1 MISELEKKIAL
12 RYLRPKRKEGFLK
25 IISIFSFLGIALG
38 VAVLIIVMSV
48 MNGFRTELLSKILG
62 FNAHIIIKP
71 YDKPINFDD
80 INKLN
85 LPNLSKSIFSISG
98 EGILINKKT
107 TKGILVRGY
116 KKEDISKIDVINEGI
131 IKGSLDDFDNKSISI
146 GRDLALNLDV
156 SIGDEITL
164 MSPSGI
170 STIIGNLPKQE
181 TFLISSIFTS
191 GLSDFDQNI
200 IFLTISDAK
209 NLFNIGNEDK
219 ILELFL
225 KNPNQ
230 IENSKKEIQ
239 RIFTNEFVYTWADL
253 NQSFFGALKV
263 ERNVMFIILSLII
276 IVAAFNIISGLTI
289 LVKNKTKEIAILRSL
304 GVSQT
309 SITKIFFLV
318 GFTIGTF
325 ATIFGVILGVL
336 FSFYIENIQIFFSD
350 FFNLSLFPEE
360 IYFLSQMPSEIDFNL
375 ILLIALCSII
385 VTSVA
390 SIFPSIKASKLDPIK
405 ALKYE

>member
-1 MISELEKKIAL
+1 MEKKIAL

-62 FNAHIIIKP
+62 FNAHIIVKP
-71 YDKPINFDD
+71 YDKPINIDD

-131 IKGSLDDFDNKSISI
+131 IKGSLDDFDSKSVSI

-230 IENSKKEIQ
+230 IESSKKEIQ

-276 IVAAFNIISGLTI
+276 VVAAFNIISGLTL
-289 LVKNKTKEIAILRSL
+289 LVKNKTREIAILKSI
-304 GVSQT
+304 GVQNK
-309 SITKIFFLV
+309 SISKIFFMV
-318 GFTIGTF
+318 GFSIGSL
-325 ATIFGVILGVL
+325 ATLFGIILGIL
-336 FSFYIENIQIFFSD
+336 FSLYIENIREFFSNV
-350 FFNLSLFPEE
+350 FNITLFPEE
-360 IYFLSQMPSEIDFNL
+360 IYFLSKMPSEIN
-375 ILLIALCSII
+375 IQSIIIISICSII
-385 VTSVA
+385 ITTIV
-390 SIFPSIKASKLDPIK
+390 SIYPAIKASKMDTIK

>member
-1 MISELEKKIAL
+1 LISGLEKKIAL

-48 MNGFRTELLSKILG
+48 MNGFRTELLNKILG

-71 YDKPINFDD
+71 YDKAINFND
-80 INKLN
+80 ISKLN
-85 LPNLSKSIFSISG
+85 LANLSESIFSISG
-98 EGILINKKT
+98 EGILINKET
-107 TKGILVRGY
+107 TKGILIRGY
-116 KKEDISKIDVINEGI
+116 EKEDISKIEVINKGI
-131 IKGSLDDFDNKSISI
+131 IKGSLNDFNNKS
-146 GRDLALNLDV
+146 V
-156 SIGDEITL
+156 SIGKDLAIDL
-164 MSPSGI
+164 DVGIGDKIIIMSPSGV

-191 GLSDFDQNI
+191 GLSDFDKNI
-200 IFLTISDAK
+200 IFLTIEDTK
-209 NLFNIGNEDK
+209 NLFNVSNDDK
-219 ILELFL
+219 FLELFL
-225 KNPNQ
+225 KNPDQ
-230 IENSKKEIQ
+230 IESSKKEIE
-239 RIFTNEFVYTWADL
+239 RIFTNEYVYTWADL
-253 NQSFFGALKV
+253 NKSFFGALKV

-304 GVSQT
+304 GVSKN

-325 ATIFGVILGVL
+325 ATIFGVILGIL
-336 FSFYIENIQIFFSD
+336 FSFYIENIQIFFSN

-360 IYFLSQMPSEIDFNL
+360 IYFLSQMPSKIDFNL
-375 ILLIALCSII
+375 IILIAFCSII

-390 SIFPSIKASKLDPIK
+390 SLFPSIKAANLDPIK

>member
-62 FNAHIIIKP
+62 FNAHIIVKP

-131 IKGSLDDFDNKSISI
+131 IKGSLDDFDSKSISK

-181 TFLISSIFTS
+181 IFSAGFLYGFPR
-191 GLSDFDQNI
+191 
-200 IFLTISDAK
+200 K
-209 NLFNIGNEDK
+209 RK
-219 ILELFL
+219 
-225 KNPNQ
+225 
-230 IENSKKEIQ
+230 NSKWMKSFDCFDS
-239 RIFTNEFVYTWADL
+239 RIKTLWTRHVKSSRL
-253 NQSFFGALKV
+253 QQCFF
-263 ERNVMFIILSLII
+263 
-276 IVAAFNIISGLTI
+276 
-289 LVKNKTKEIAILRSL
+289 
-304 GVSQT
+304 
-309 SITKIFFLV
+309 
-318 GFTIGTF
+318 
-325 ATIFGVILGVL
+325 
-336 FSFYIENIQIFFSD
+336 
-350 FFNLSLFPEE
+350 
-360 IYFLSQMPSEIDFNL
+360 
-375 ILLIALCSII
+375 C
-385 VTSVA
+385 
-390 SIFPSIKASKLDPIK
+390 
-405 ALKYE
+405 